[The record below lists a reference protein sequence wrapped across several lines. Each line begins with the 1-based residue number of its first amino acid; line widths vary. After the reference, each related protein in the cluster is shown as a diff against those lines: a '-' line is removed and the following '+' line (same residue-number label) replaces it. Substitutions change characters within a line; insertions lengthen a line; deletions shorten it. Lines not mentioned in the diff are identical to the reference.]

1 MSKMSQVTFTRFTI
15 KAALAID
22 GVFLHDTSTEGSL
35 NNESDLKNL
44 FDYIDEQPKKFKE
57 DSKRSKFLDIVNPAE
72 IEIVKSYAQMSH
84 KSYGIYCW
92 DGNPKHII
100 DELIIYYNVT
110 KPNGHMYE
118 GIIIMMPLRELG
130 KEDIFFK
137 LDYIKVGD
145 DIGCLKDAEDEHD
158 VTLHILKSLSHHFAA
173 VKPDLVDLFVK
184 NIRIRQ
190 NEVLDFI

>member
-1 MSKMSQVTFTRFTI
+1 MMSQVAFTRFTI

-35 NNESDLKNL
+35 TNESDLKNL

-72 IEIVKSYAQMSH
+72 IEIVKSYAQMTH

-92 DGNPKHII
+92 DSNPKHLI
-100 DELIIYYNVT
+100 DELIIYYNIGVVD
-110 KPNGHMYE
+110 HMYE
-118 GIIIMMPLRELG
+118 GMIVMMPLRELG

-137 LDYIKVGD
+137 LDHIK
-145 DIGCLKDAEDEHD
+145 IGGIVKDAEDEHD
-158 VTLHILKSLSHHFAA
+158 VTLHILKSLAHHFAA

-190 NEVLDFI
+190 NEVLG

>member
-72 IEIVKSYAQMSH
+72 IEIVKSYAQQIE
-84 KSYGIYCW
+84 KCYGIYCW
-92 DGNPKHII
+92 DGIPKHII
-100 DELIIYYNVT
+100 DEVIIYYNVT
-110 KPNGHMYE
+110 ESNGHMYE
-118 GIIIMMPLRELG
+118 GMIVMMPLRELG
-130 KEDIFFK
+130 KENIFFK
-137 LDYIKVGD
+137 LDHIKIGNG
-145 DIGCLKDAEDEHD
+145 IGCVKDAEDEHD
-158 VTLHILKSLSHHFAA
+158 VTLHILKSLSHHFAE
-173 VKPDLVDLFVK
+173 VKPDLIDLFVK

-190 NEVLDFI
+190 SEVLDFI